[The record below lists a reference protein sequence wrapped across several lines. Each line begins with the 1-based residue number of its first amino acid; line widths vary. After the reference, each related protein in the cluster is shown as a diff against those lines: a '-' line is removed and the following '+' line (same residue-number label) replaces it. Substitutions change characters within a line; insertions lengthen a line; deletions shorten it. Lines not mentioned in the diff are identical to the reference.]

1 MKLQGKVLNIV
12 FVAVGGI
19 VFLFAGCTAQEPG
32 QTSLER
38 GQYLVTAGG
47 CGDCHSPKVFAGGNP
62 VPDETKLLS
71 GYPSGAR
78 LPEIP
83 HGIIGPD
90 RWGAVTTNDMTAWA
104 GPWGVSFASNITPHP
119 STGIGNWSETLFVQA
134 IRNGKYMGTSR
145 DMLPP
150 MPWQAW
156 ARLTD
161 EDLKAIFAYLKSIP
175 PVENEVPTAIPPTQ
189 Q

>member
-1 MKLQGKVLNIV
+1 
-12 FVAVGGI
+12 
-19 VFLFAGCTAQEPG
+19 
-32 QTSLER
+32 
-38 GQYLVTAGG
+38 
-47 CGDCHSPKVFAGGNP
+47 
-62 VPDETKLLS
+62 
-71 GYPSGAR
+71 
-78 LPEIP
+78 
-83 HGIIGPD
+83 
-90 RWGAVTTNDMTAWA
+90 MTAWA

-119 STGIGNWSETLFVQA
+119 STGIGYWSETLFVQA

-150 MPWQAW
+150 MPWQAL